1 VLVVRPGTIDDL
13 DTLMDLFSHAGE
25 RLKGMS
31 SLKPDR
37 DFLTARLLASEAA
50 FNDPTEPSDGAR
62 DFFFI
67 LCDAYD
73 PSVAIGTSAIYAAV
87 GLESAF
93 YSFRVGTTVHASR
106 ELDVY
111 NRLRT
116 LHVSNDYTGATEVGS
131 LFLDPAFVG
140 SGAGRLVSLAR
151 MLVLGQHGQLF
162 SEKLIAEMRGY
173 QDDEGNSPLW
183 EGLGRAFFTLPFPE
197 ADRLSGLG
205 NKVFISEL
213 MPHHP
218 IYVHLL
224 SQEAQDAI
232 GRVHPSTIPARRLLE
247 SEGFAAGDYI
257 DIFDGG
263 PTLEA
268 RLSDLRAVREG
279 RVVEVITASDLPQ
292 GPELLIGTR
301 HLPTFRATVSDRYLL
316 TDSTLAVSN
325 DTLDTLG
332 AGQGDPLN
340 VTPFRKGLAVI

>member
-1 VLVVRPGTIDDL
+1 MLVVRPGTSHDL
-13 DTLMDLFSHAGE
+13 DTLMDLFSQAGE

-31 SLKPDR
+31 SLKPDGH
-37 DFLTARLLASEAA
+37 FLGARLVASEAA
-50 FNDPTEPSDGAR
+50 FNNPIEPSEVAR

-67 LCDAYD
+67 LCDTDD
-73 PSVAIGTSAIYAAV
+73 PAVAIGTSAIYAAV

-93 YSFRVGTTVHASR
+93 YSYRVGTTVHASR

-111 NRLRT
+111 NRFRT

-131 LFLDPAFVG
+131 LFLDPSFVG
-140 SGAGRLVSLAR
+140 RGAGRLVSLAR
-151 MLVLGQHGQLF
+151 MLVLGQHQELF
-162 SEKLIAEMRGY
+162 NEKLIAEMRGY
-173 QDDEGNSPLW
+173 QDDDGDSPLW

-224 SQEAQDAI
+224 SEEAQDAI

-247 SEGFAAGDYI
+247 SEGFAAGDYV

-279 RVVEVITASDLPQ
+279 RVVEVTTASDLPE
-292 GPELLIGTR
+292 GPELLMGTR

-316 TDSTLAVSN
+316 VDSTLAVSRE
-325 DTLDTLG
+325 TLDALD
-332 AGQGDPLN
+332 ADEGDSLN
-340 VTPFRKGLAVI
+340 VTPFRKGLPVI